1 MTKTLPKPHPRRE
14 GDTGGVTHA
23 TTYRHRLGMIAL
35 GAVRLGAIAYLSILL
50 LMSFLET
57 RLVYPAPS
65 PASGDW
71 SPPGGD
77 YEEAWIDV
85 PAVPGAKAARVYGWF
100 FDKPDAKH
108 VVLYCHGN
116 GNDVSDLPELA
127 RLLRDRLDA
136 TVLVWDYRGYGK
148 SEGTP
153 NEAGVVADG
162 LAAQRWLADRTGRKP
177 ADIAVIGRSLG
188 GCVATAIAA
197 EQGAAILVLQSTCT
211 SLTDVAANRYP
222 WLPVRW
228 VMQNRFDSLKR
239 IKRYEGPVLVSHGTT
254 DEVIPFDQG
263 RALFDAA
270 PGRKRFVEIPAGT
283 HNQPQPPTYYDVL
296 VEMLA
301 DSHN

>member
-1 MTKTLPKPHPRRE
+1 M
-14 GDTGGVTHA
+14 THA
-23 TTYRHRLGMIAL
+23 ATYRHRLGMIAL

-65 PASGDW
+65 PESGDW
-71 SPPGGD
+71 SPAGGD

-100 FDKPDAKH
+100 FGKPDAKH

-136 TVLVWDYRGYGK
+136 AVLVWDYRGYGK

-153 NEAGVVADG
+153 NEAGVIADG
-162 LAAQRWLADRTGRKP
+162 LAAQRWLAERTGRKP
-177 ADIAVIGRSLG
+177 ADIVVIGRSLG
-188 GCVATAIAA
+188 GGVATAIAA
-197 EQGAAILVLQSTCT
+197 EQGAALLVLQSTFT
-211 SLTDVAANRYP
+211 SLPDAAGTHYP

-228 VMQNRFDSLKR
+228 LMQNRFDSLAR
-239 IKRYEGPVLVSHGTT
+239 IKRYEGPVLVSHGTK
-254 DEVIPFDQG
+254 DEVVPFEQG
-263 RALFDAA
+263 MRLYDSA
-270 PGRKRFVEIPAGT
+270 PGRKRFVELPNGM
-283 HNQPQPPTYYDVL
+283 HRHSQPMAYYDDIL
-296 VEMLA
+296 AMLA
-301 DSHN
+301 DRHN

>member
-1 MTKTLPKPHPRRE
+1 
-14 GDTGGVTHA
+14 VTHA
-23 TTYRHRLGMIAL
+23 ATYRHRLGMIAL

-71 SPPGGD
+71 SPAGGD

-100 FDKPDAKH
+100 FDKPEAKH
-108 VVLYCHGN
+108 AVLYCHGN
-116 GNDVSDLPELA
+116 GVDVSRLPELA
-127 RLLRDRLDA
+127 RLLRDQLDA
-136 TVLVWDYRGYGK
+136 AVLVWDYRGYGK
-148 SEGTP
+148 SKGTP
-153 NEAGVVADG
+153 NEAGVIADG
-162 LAAQRWLADRTGRKP
+162 LAAQRWLADHAGRKP
-177 ADIAVIGRSLG
+177 ADIVVIGRSLG

-197 EQGAAILVLQSTCT
+197 EQGAEMLVLQSTCT

-222 WLPVRW
+222 YLPVRW
-228 VMQNRFDSLKR
+228 VMQNRFDSLMR
-239 IKRYEGPVLVSHGTT
+239 IRRYEGPVLVSHGTK

-263 RALFDAA
+263 RRLFNTA
-270 PGRKRFVEIPAGT
+270 PGRKRFVEIPGGI
-283 HNQPQPPTYYDVL
+283 HNQMQPPTYYDVL

-301 DSHN
+301 GAHN

>member
-1 MTKTLPKPHPRRE
+1 M
-14 GDTGGVTHA
+14 THA

-71 SPPGGD
+71 SPAGGD
-77 YEEAWIDV
+77 YDEAWIDV

-100 FDKPDAKH
+100 FDKPDAKR

-116 GNDVSDLPELA
+116 GNDLSDLPDLA

-136 TVLVWDYRGYGK
+136 AVLVWDYRGYGK

-153 NEAGVVADG
+153 NEAGVIADG
-162 LAAQRWLADRTGRKP
+162 LAAQRWLAERTGRKP
-177 ADIAVIGRSLG
+177 ADIVVIGRSLG
-188 GCVATAIAA
+188 GGVATAIAA
-197 EQGAAILVLQSTCT
+197 EQGAALLVLQSTFT
-211 SLTDVAANRYP
+211 SLPEAAGTHYP

-228 VMQNRFDSLKR
+228 LMQNRFDSLAR
-239 IKRYEGPVLVSHGTT
+239 IKRYEGPVLVSHGTK
-254 DEVIPFDQG
+254 DEVVPFEQG
-263 RALFDAA
+263 RRLYDAA
-270 PGRKRFVEIPAGT
+270 PGRKRFVELPNGM
-283 HNQPQPPTYYDVL
+283 HRHSQPMAYYDDIID
-296 VEMLA
+296 MLA
-301 DSHN
+301 DRHK

>member
-1 MTKTLPKPHPRRE
+1 
-14 GDTGGVTHA
+14 VTHA

-71 SPPGGD
+71 APAGSD

-136 TVLVWDYRGYGK
+136 AVLVWDYRGYGK
-148 SEGTP
+148 SDGTP
-153 NEAGVVADG
+153 NEMGVIADG
-162 LAAQRWLADRTGRKP
+162 LAAQRWLAERTGRKP
-177 ADIAVIGRSLG
+177 ADIVVMGRSLG
-188 GCVATAIAA
+188 GGVATAIAA
-197 EQGAAILVLQSTCT
+197 EQGAALLVLQSTFT
-211 SLTDVAANRYP
+211 SLPEAAGTHYP

-228 VMQNRFDSLKR
+228 LMQNRFDSLAR
-239 IKRYEGPVLVSHGTT
+239 IKRYEGPVLVSHGTK
-254 DEVIPFDQG
+254 DEVVPFEQG
-263 RALFDAA
+263 MRLYVAA
-270 PGRKRFVEIPAGT
+270 PGRKRFVELPNGM
-283 HNQPQPPTYYDVL
+283 HRHSQPMAYYDDIL
-296 VEMLA
+296 AMLA
-301 DSHN
+301 DRHN